1 MNELGRDNFY
11 EFIKKN
17 KIVFIDF
24 YSDWCSPCKK
34 VPPLLEKLKE
44 EFSEIEIG
52 KISAVDFEEIAQE
65 FGIFSV
71 PVIVVFKDGK
81 EIKRFMGVPSYN
93 ELKSMV
99 L

>member
-1 MNELGRDNFY
+1 MNELGRENFY

-17 KIVFIDF
+17 KTVFVDF

-34 VPPLLEKLKE
+34 IPPLLEKLKE

-52 KISAVDFEEIAQE
+52 KISAVDFEEIAEE

-71 PVIVVFKDGK
+71 PVIIVFKDGV

-93 ELKSMV
+93 DLRSVV